1 MSENILSMLSC
12 LLMIGWNTYFR
23 VVCTWLL
30 ACVHFITS
38 KDIVI
43 WFSSLR
49 NTTQWNRFSTGNQI
63 LPCLLGKPT
72 QYMNQEVLA
81 SLLLAQMWAKFHDCM
96 NCLAH
101 KYLSSLPTAFHTH
114 TQNCQLSFRVVI
126 TRHLPHPK
134 RTGPN
139 CCEWHFC
146 PIYLLLQQTILLYFI
161 SELYHKYLLD
171 TNHITRL
178 SPYSCWY
185 LHVFVLS

>member
-38 KDIVI
+38 QDIPVVV

-81 SLLLAQMWAKFHDCM
+81 SLLLAQMWAKCHDCM

-139 CCEWHFC
+139 CWVTLLPHLFALAAN
-146 PIYLLLQQTILLYFI
+146 YLIIFYIWII
-161 SELYHKYLLD
+161 S
-171 TNHITRL
+171 
-178 SPYSCWY
+178 
-185 LHVFVLS
+185 